1 MRTLINIYLWLNEF
15 TSKREMGILKLE
27 HAIAIAPELQ
37 KWYEQAV
44 SVFVIDKE
52 KVLVTSFHPDLDI
65 GVRQGDLME
74 QYKQSGAYKALHSG
88 ERVVVRVNDQSRFK
102 IPYVSIA
109 APIRDEGL
117 VIGAMS
123 VVISTEQ
130 FDSLVS
136 MGEQLLAVTEGVY
149 ASAQNVSGESEE
161 VSSKAKTM
169 DNATGQVRQKIEH
182 MAEVIKGIKRISAK
196 SKILGINASIEAARA
211 AEHGRGF
218 RIVADE
224 VRQLADTTNMLSTA
238 IENDIKQITES
249 IDLFINSINQQSRI
263 SEHQAV
269 EMAELTTSL
278 NNITNLAQNLVFIGK
293 NNSPF
298 K

>member
-1 MRTLINIYLWLNEF
+1 M
-15 TSKREMGILKLE
+15 KLE
-27 HAIAIAPELQ
+27 HAIAVAPELQ
-37 KWYEQAV
+37 EWYEQAV

-52 KVLVTSFHPDLDI
+52 RVLVTSFHPDLDI
-65 GVRQGDLME
+65 GVRQGDSME

-88 ERVVVRVNDQSRFK
+88 ERVVVRVNDQTRFK

-136 MGEQLLAVTEGVY
+136 MGEQLLEITESVY
-149 ASAQNVSGESEE
+149 ASAQNVSAESEE
-161 VSSKAKTM
+161 VAANAKSM
-169 DNATGQVRQKIEH
+169 DNSTGQVHQNIEH
-182 MAEVIKGIKRISAK
+182 MAEVLKGIKRISSK
-196 SKILGINASIEAARA
+196 CKILGINASIEAARA

-224 VRQLADTTNMLSTA
+224 VRKLADTTNTA
-238 IENDIKQITES
+238 TTVIENDIKRVMES
-249 IDLFINSINQQSRI
+249 IDLFIDSINQQSII
-263 SEHQAV
+263 SEQQAV
-269 EMAELTTSL
+269 EIAELTMSL
-278 NNITNLAQNLVFIGK
+278 KNISNLAQNLVSIGRK
-293 NNSPF
+293 NRN
-298 K
+298 

>member
-1 MRTLINIYLWLNEF
+1 M
-15 TSKREMGILKLE
+15 KLE

-37 KWYEQAV
+37 EWYEQAV

-65 GVRQGDLME
+65 GVRQGDSME

-88 ERVVVRVNDQSRFK
+88 ERVVIKVNDLTRFK

-136 MGEQLLAVTEGVY
+136 MGEQLLEVTKNVY
-149 ASAQNVSGESEE
+149 TSAQSISAESEE
-161 VSSKAKTM
+161 VAANAKSM

-182 MAEVIKGIKRISAK
+182 MADVLKDIKRISVK

-211 AEHGRGF
+211 ADHGLGF
-218 RIVADE
+218 RIVAEE
-224 VRQLADTTNMLSTA
+224 VRQLADTTNTASTA
-238 IENDIKQITES
+238 IENDIKRVRES
-249 IDLFINSINQQSRI
+249 IDFFIESINQQSII
-263 SEHQAV
+263 SEQQAV
-269 EMAELTTSL
+269 EIAELTASL
-278 NNITNLAQNLVFIGK
+278 NNITNLAQNMVSIGRK
-293 NNSPF
+293 DRTS
-298 K
+298 